1 MKNKYLSLLTQ
12 DPSLILRAVIIV
24 AILFTP
30 ALFKKKILWQEQE
43 LLRLRQREQLITQ
56 IPELQKKIKIL
67 EEKVKVVQEKP
78 PAKKIE
84 LFLNGIFIQDNKPVA
99 LINQNICYEFDSV
112 EGFTVTKINAD
123 SVELKDNITQ
133 EQRTI
138 FFPE

>member
-1 MKNKYLSLLTQ
+1 MKNRYLNLLTQ
-12 DPSLILRAVIIV
+12 EPSLILRAVIIV

-30 ALFKKKILWQEQE
+30 ALFKKKSLWQEQE
-43 LLRLRQREQLITQ
+43 LVRLRQTEQLITQ

-67 EEKVKVVQEKP
+67 EAKVTVVQTTQ
-78 PAKKIE
+78 PAKKPE